1 MSGYS
6 FEEITQQNALGEYES
21 INISND
27 EVENELNIHEEEL
40 GEYSKLNNGC
50 NYDYLDS
57 SSDDE
62 ELDLVTC
69 MNIDGGT

>member
-27 EVENELNIHEEEL
+27 EVENELNIHEEEV
-40 GEYSKLNNGC
+40 GEYGRLKNGFNC
-50 NYDYLDS
+50 DYLDS

-69 MNIDGGT
+69 MNIDGST